1 MRHHTFRRLSACLA
15 LLAPALAMADDKIT
29 LSFNDRPPYLVAGA
43 DGSASGL
50 TGTPAA
56 EAFHAAGIEV
66 AWSKVPPNR
75 QLVVI
80 KEGGPHCAI
89 GWYKTAERE
98 QFAKFTK
105 PIYRDKPTVIIA
117 NPKFA
122 PAEHAK
128 LGEILAAKGVRVLV
142 KENFSYGPYI
152 DAALD
157 KVKAAQTKS
166 NGTSTQMLQLVN
178 ANSVDFMFASE
189 EEASYLVEQSGIGAG
204 NFKQIKMPDVPAG
217 DDRYIMCSKDVSD
230 DVIGRLNKAIGA
242 KKSKK

>member
-1 MRHHTFRRLSACLA
+1 MKHHSFGRVFTCLS
-15 LLAPALAMADDKIT
+15 LLAPALALADDKIT

-56 EAFHAAGIEV
+56 EAFRAAGIDV
-66 AWSKVPPNR
+66 VWSKVPPNR
-75 QLVVI
+75 QLVVL
-80 KEGGPHCAI
+80 KEGGPNCAI

-122 PAEHAK
+122 PAENAK
-128 LGEILAAKGVRVLV
+128 LADILGTKGARVLI
-142 KENFSYGPYI
+142 KENFSYGPFI
-152 DAALD
+152 DAELA
-157 KVKAAQTKS
+157 KSKAVQTKS
-166 NGTSTQMLQLVN
+166 NGSSTQMLQLVN

-204 NFKQIKMPDVPAG
+204 NFKQIKAPDVPAG

-230 DVIGRLNKAIGA
+230 EIIGKLNKAITA
-242 KKSKK
+242 KKGKK

>member
-1 MRHHTFRRLSACLA
+1 MKHHSFSRLFACLSM
-15 LLAPALAMADDKIT
+15 LAPALAMADDKIT

-56 EAFHAAGIEV
+56 EAFRAAGIDV

-80 KEGGPHCAI
+80 KEGGQNCAI

-122 PAEHAK
+122 AGDNAK
-128 LGEILAAKGVRVLV
+128 LSDILATKGVRVLV
-142 KENFSYGPYI
+142 KENFTYGPYI

-157 KVKAAQTKS
+157 KVKGAQTKS

-204 NFKQIKMPDVPAG
+204 NFKQIKMPDVPVG

-230 DVIGRLNKAIGA
+230 DVIGRLNKVIGA